1 MLDYLKE
8 KADKVAVLS
17 GEYICRQAGSAKV
30 LNAALLGAAA
40 ASGALDIS
48 IEEMGRAVKENVK
61 EKYQEMNHKA
71 LELGKAAFEQ
81 I

>member
-1 MLDYLKE
+1 
-8 KADKVAVLS
+8 
-17 GEYICRQAGSAKV
+17 
-30 LNAALLGAAA
+30 
-40 ASGALDIS
+40 
-48 IEEMGRAVKENVK
+48 MGRAVKENVK